1 MRTRLLPPSARRER
15 DITRFT
21 GTKVLALLVHKEGQV
36 VRTHAC
42 CRRLQG
48 ERETLLALLV
58 QKYSLYWHKRYA
70 HTPAAAVCKARER
83 ETETFVLS
91 LLALLVQKYK
101 Y

>member
-1 MRTRLLPPSARRER
+1 MER
-15 DITRFT
+15 GD
-21 GTKVLALLVHKEGQV
+21 K
-36 VRTHAC
+36 
-42 CRRLQG
+42 
-48 ERETLLALLV
+48 
-58 QKYSLYWHKRYA
+58 WYA